1 LFLLKKRP
9 NFAATKET
17 KQFINNLKI
26 IIMANKNFNAKK
38 VLMSTIA
45 AVALSFVV
53 TTNADAVRVKVR
65 VKSPQPKCIVQEQQ
79 QQEESKGFFYFLK
92 QIFGIRV

>member
-1 LFLLKKRP
+1 M
-9 NFAATKET
+9 TT
-17 KQFINNLKI
+17 
-26 IIMANKNFNAKK
+26 KNFNAKK

-65 VKSPQPKCIVQEQQ
+65 VKAPQSKCIVQEQQ
-79 QQEESKGFFYFLK
+79 QQQEVESKGFFYFLK

>member
-1 LFLLKKRP
+1 
-9 NFAATKET
+9 
-17 KQFINNLKI
+17 
-26 IIMANKNFNAKK
+26 MANKNFNAKK

-53 TTNADAVRVKVR
+53 TTNADAIRVKVR
-65 VKSPQPKCIVQEQQ
+65 VKAPQSKCIVQKQQQQQ

>member
-1 LFLLKKRP
+1 
-9 NFAATKET
+9 
-17 KQFINNLKI
+17 
-26 IIMANKNFNAKK
+26 MANKNFNAKK

-79 QQEESKGFFYFLK
+79 QEENKGFFYFLK